1 MDFKIK
7 NGFKGQRLVIYPF
20 NMIDNAMQN
29 PLTSDLVVQSMG
41 YFPNAEHHFVDCKQG
56 CDEYVL
62 LYCYK
67 GKGFCVQ
74 DGKRHDINQQQFYVL
89 PPHQAFQYGSS
100 KNHPWHL
107 YIVHFKG
114 TKASKIY
121 ELIKDKH
128 DIDTS
133 QQARVSDRTLLFDE
147 LLNIMETPASMRSL
161 AYVSMCFNQLIASFI
176 FTSAYS
182 EARFPKEKVENN
194 TFLSQ
199 VLKYMNDHIDDKIT
213 ISDMAQELGYSDSYF
228 YRLFY
233 KQMKQA
239 PMSYYM
245 NLKIKRACE
254 LLSETYL
261 QINQVAM
268 KIGFEDSYYFS
279 RFFKKQTG
287 MSPKQYREQHKGLC
301 A

>member
-1 MDFKIK
+1 MTTSTTSSQSLILPLNHTYDSIYNFIYS
-7 NGFKGQRLVIYPF
+7 LVF
-20 NMIDNAMQN
+20 
-29 PLTSDLVVQSMG
+29 G
-41 YFPNAEHHFVDCKQG
+41 YQVYLA
-56 CDEYVL
+56 
-62 LYCYK
+62 
-67 GKGFCVQ
+67 
-74 DGKRHDINQQQFYVL
+74 
-89 PPHQAFQYGSS
+89 GS
-100 KNHPWHL
+100 
-107 YIVHFKG
+107 
-114 TKASKIY
+114 
-121 ELIKDKH
+121 
-128 DIDTS
+128 
-133 QQARVSDRTLLFDE
+133 
-147 LLNIMETPASMRSL
+147 
-161 AYVSMCFNQLIASFI
+161 
-176 FTSAYS
+176 
-182 EARFPKEKVENN
+182 
-194 TFLSQ
+194 
-199 VLKYMNDHIDDKIT
+199 